1 MLLFVVEQ
9 LDIHMSMSRKE
20 FSAMV
25 YMVLEQFLLQL
36 HHKTIW
42 KREHESS
49 HDQDCQMKW
58 REGLIHAT
66 HLYFVCAI
74 NPNGAHLFERRWVYS
89 N

>member
-25 YMVLEQFLLQL
+25 YMVLEQFRLQL

-42 KREHESS
+42 KRELESS
-49 HDQDCQMKW
+49 HDQDCQLKW
-58 REGLIHAT
+58 PEGLIHAT
-66 HLYFVCAI
+66 RLYFVCVI
-74 NPNGAHLFERRWVYS
+74 NPNGTHLFEGRWVYS